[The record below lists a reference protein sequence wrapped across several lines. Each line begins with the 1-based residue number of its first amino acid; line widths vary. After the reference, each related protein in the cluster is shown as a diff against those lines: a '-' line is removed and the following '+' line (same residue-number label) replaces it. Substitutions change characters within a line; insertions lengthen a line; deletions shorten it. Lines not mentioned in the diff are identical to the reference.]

1 MGDPLQAPD
10 WWYAR
15 LYPGGLDRLD
25 RAASALLPALADEA
39 LANGADR
46 WFFLQ
51 YTDWKGPHLRVR
63 VHGPR
68 VPLDALHRGRDRI
81 SAALREI
88 QRTKVPERGSLVPL
102 ELRPFS
108 GTHTG
113 MEVGVYEPENSKYG
127 GRVGVETAE
136 AVFQE
141 SSGTALWG
149 LGFPR
154 HPDRAALA
162 LLLLEAAAAALGP
175 WGIGAGTF
183 WQRHLAWWTRDAGSS
198 AGVLRERLR
207 GLAAQDPHGVRDSA
221 GRLAAEPGV
230 RARTRGWTET
240 LGRYLTAAD
249 AQRNPYS
256 AGHLTFHQAHMMC
269 NRLGIL
275 PREEALLGAMAARS
289 AGPAPPLSPGVG
301 RQGGNAAQTPAQ

>member
-1 MGDPLQAPD
+1 MADALNGRD

-15 LYPGGLDRLD
+15 LYPGGLNRLD
-25 RAASALLPALADEA
+25 LAATSVLPALADEA

-63 VHGPR
+63 VQGPR
-68 VPLDALHRGRDRI
+68 APLDALHRQRGRI
-81 SAALREI
+81 SSQLRGI

-113 MEVGVYEPENSKYG
+113 FEVGVYEPENSKYG
-127 GRVGVETAE
+127 GQDGVETAE

-141 SSGTALWG
+141 SSVLALWG

-162 LLLLEAAAAALGP
+162 LLLLEAAVAALAP
-175 WGIGAGTF
+175 WGTGAEVF
-183 WQRHLAWWTRDAGSS
+183 WQRHLAWWTQDAGSR
-198 AGVLRERLR
+198 AGVLRDRLR
-207 GLAAQDPHGVRDSA
+207 DLAAEDPHGVGESA
-221 GRLAAEPGV
+221 ARLAADPVV

-240 LGRYLTAAD
+240 LTLCLTRAHE
-249 AQRNPYS
+249 QQNPYS
-256 AGHLTFHQAHMMC
+256 AGHLVFHHAHMMC

-275 PREEALLGAMAARS
+275 PREEALLGAMAARTE
-289 AGPAPPLSPGVG
+289 ATTRKPSPGAVQ
-301 RQGGNAAQTPAQ
+301 QGGNAEPCPAQ